1 MLAQKQQQIDNPT
14 FNIISLTSIYMV
26 EKIIHL
32 FYYVDV
38 ISNMCT
44 SPKLQHPHK
53 LYKHTKD
60 DFICEEGI

>member
-32 FYYVDV
+32 F
-38 ISNMCT
+38 
-44 SPKLQHPHK
+44 L
-53 LYKHTKD
+53 LR
-60 DFICEEGI
+60 